1 LLSASVQFWPLTGAR
16 IFQHIVSSSL
26 VTPALQ

>member
-1 LLSASVQFWPLTGAR
+1 MASVQFWPRIGAR

-26 VTPALQ
+26 VTPELQ